1 MPEMIKVLLVE
12 PLKPPRLIEFEH
24 TLENLRE
31 MVGGNI
37 QAVYPWDDPVAL
49 VCDDEGKFKGY
60 PANRVL
66 VGEDGE
72 PYDLVVGTF
81 FICGLTADNFG
92 SISDELAEK
101 YTERFRYPE
110 MLMRRLD
117 GKVVWF
123 RIGSGEEPRVIG

>member
-12 PLKPPRLIEFEH
+12 PLKSPRLIESEH
-24 TLENLRE
+24 TLENLQ
-31 MVGGNI
+31 G
-37 QAVYPWDDPVAL
+37 
-49 VCDDEGKFKGY
+49 
-60 PANRVL
+60 L

-72 PYDLVVGTF
+72 PYDLVVGSF
-81 FICGLTADNFG
+81 FICGLTADDFG
-92 SISDELAEK
+92 SISDGLAEK